1 MKTNDALRLALGGLG
16 TFGSLLG
23 QIGIKPLGT
32 ERLNAAVCQKIH
44 SDPFALTNPICFCS
58 RYRLSFVLSDKFRAS
73 PRPTAFYL
81 VPRKRSTISGSIG
94 STASV

>member
-1 MKTNDALRLALGGLG
+1 MIYREAHVLLEEIAEAVLDGKTL
-16 TFGSLLG
+16 
-23 QIGIKPLGT
+23 P
-32 ERLNAAVCQKIH
+32 H
-44 SDPFALTNPICFCS
+44 SDRSVSAL
-58 RYRLSFVLSDKFRAS
+58 RAS